1 MSILR
6 NPCNN
11 LEKPMYQIWQI
22 YVTKVKSMYQFLS
35 FEYCK
40 KIQRSKLY
48 RNVCVMALLYMR
60 WIIFNSSREKFG
72 GFFIQNSYELCIQ
85 LFAWQSFLKM
95 YISTWNTHMII
106 FENIKVS
113 DKTRGEGVLHQLE
126 LCLSFSFF
134 SDLSL
139 YLS

>member
-1 MSILR
+1 MSRSKHVSLL
-6 NPCNN
+6 P
-11 LEKPMYQIWQI
+11 
-22 YVTKVKSMYQFLS
+22 
-35 FEYCK
+35 FEYCT
-40 KIQRSKLY
+40 KIQRSKFY
-48 RNVCVMALLYMR
+48 RNICVIALLYMR

-72 GFFIQNSYELCIQ
+72 GFFIQDSYELCIQ
-85 LFAWQSFLKM
+85 LFAGQSFLKM

-134 SDLSL
+134 SDLSF
-139 YLS
+139 YLSLSLWLSSWACT